1 MRRAGA
7 CRFVLRPAR
16 GDRSLEQD
24 CLKGPGLG
32 ILCVSR
38 LDTAQKKTVSAE
50 GEESMEEPR
59 MAERRPALAELEPGT
74 YWWCACGRSA
84 KQPFCD
90 GSHKGTG
97 LAPMK
102 LEVAEKRK
110 LALCQCKR
118 TGNAPACDGSHRTL

>member
-1 MRRAGA
+1 
-7 CRFVLRPAR
+7 
-16 GDRSLEQD
+16 
-24 CLKGPGLG
+24 
-32 ILCVSR
+32 
-38 LDTAQKKTVSAE
+38 
-50 GEESMEEPR
+50 MEEPR
-59 MAERRPALAELEPGT
+59 MAERKPALVELEPGT

-102 LEVAEKRK
+102 LEVAEEKK

-118 TGNAPACDGSHRTL
+118 TGNAPMCDGSHRTL